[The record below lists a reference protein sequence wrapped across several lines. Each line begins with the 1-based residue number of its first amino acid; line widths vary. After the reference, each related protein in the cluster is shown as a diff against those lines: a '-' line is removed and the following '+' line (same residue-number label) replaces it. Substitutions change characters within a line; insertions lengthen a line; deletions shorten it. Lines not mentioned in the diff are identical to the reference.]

1 MNQKETKD
9 MQLIKNRINRNIKK
23 INEIIKYDNYL

>member
-9 MQLIKNRINRNIKK
+9 MQLIKNRINRNIQK